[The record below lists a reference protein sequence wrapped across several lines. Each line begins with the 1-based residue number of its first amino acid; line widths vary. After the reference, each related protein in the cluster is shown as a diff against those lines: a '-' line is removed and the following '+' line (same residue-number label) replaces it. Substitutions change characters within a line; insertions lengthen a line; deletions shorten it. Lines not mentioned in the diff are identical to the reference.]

1 MSDMYND
8 PFGTGGFMP
17 PDAPVQGQEKMLL
30 VIFAIDNTR
39 SMEGAPISAV
49 NHALKET
56 ISALKDFNNN
66 NNYNVQVAI
75 MTFTNSAEWTV
86 KATRLTDSFFPDG
99 IQCSP
104 GLTFYSSAYSL
115 LDEAL
120 SKNQFMNYP
129 GKRGAPTIVF
139 MTDGKPDDPPDVLQ
153 YKLEKL
159 KQNGYFLQSVRSA
172 ILFGDAANSDEARR
186 YMAEFTEN
194 ESHIYY
200 TSSPAEII
208 DSFKT
213 ATIHTII
220 TPQSQTPQP
229 DSDTLGIPGTFPPDP
244 NSSPI
249 PTDPID
255 PAIPGG
261 GPFPT
266 EPADPAIPGGGPFP
280 TDPAPADPAI
290 PADPGIPTDPFPT
303 DLTDPAIPNGGPF
316 ATEPADPAI
325 PGGGSFPT
333 DQVPADQVIPA
344 APGIPTDPFPTD
356 LTDSAIPSGEPFPT
370 EPADPTIPG
379 GDPFPTN
386 PAPADPVIPAD
397 PFAGFGG
404 FPAGLPAD
412 NPVQE
417 GKSPFDI

>member
-1 MSDMYND
+1 MSEPNND

-17 PDAPVQGQEKMLL
+17 PDSPVQGQEKMLL

-39 SMEGAPISAV
+39 SMEGAPIAAV

-75 MTFTNSAEWTV
+75 MTFTNGAEWTV
-86 KATRLTDSFFPDG
+86 RATRLTDSFFPDE
-99 IQCSP
+99 IKCSP

-139 MTDGKPDDPPDVLQ
+139 MTDGKPDDPADVLQ

-172 ILFGDAANSDEARR
+172 ILVGDAANSDEARR

-194 ESHIYY
+194 ENQIYY

-208 DSFKT
+208 DSFKL

-220 TPQSQTPQP
+220 TPQAS
-229 DSDTLGIPGTFPPDP
+229 PDP
-244 NSSPI
+244 TPSPI
-249 PTDPID
+249 PGPFPTDPTIPPMPGPFPTD
-255 PAIPGG
+255 PPTPGPFPTDPTQGPFPTDPTDPGIPG

-266 EPADPAIPGGGPFP
+266 GPVDPGIPGGGLFPTDPAPADPAVPADPGIPADPFP
-280 TDPAPADPAI
+280 TDPAPADPAV
-290 PADPGIPTDPFPT
+290 PADPGIPADPFQ
-303 DLTDPAIPNGGPF
+303 NG
-316 ATEPADPAI
+316 
-325 PGGGSFPT
+325 
-333 DQVPADQVIPA
+333 
-344 APGIPTDPFPTD
+344 
-356 LTDSAIPSGEPFPT
+356 
-370 EPADPTIPG
+370 
-379 GDPFPTN
+379 
-386 PAPADPVIPAD
+386 PAPADPAVPAD
-397 PFAGFGG
+397 PFANPGG
-404 FPAGLPAD
+404 FPADLPAD
-412 NPVQE
+412 DQAQG
-417 GKSPFDI
+417 GKSPFDV